1 MEATAADKPRAGPVA
16 VAKAAATRL
25 AGLAEEEEEE
35 EDMATANK
43 RETTTTERRTDEGK
57 KTKHTDEGKL
67 ELITHICTVDY
78 HVSHASHGAFSRRTR
93 GAQPPTTSSCQRAR
107 TPSSFR
113 DARPHRAE
121 RRAER
126 RRPRARLDT
135 RALTCPSRRATHPRR
150 IRSQENHHHRSS
162 P

>member
-25 AGLAEEEEEE
+25 AGLAAE

-57 KTKHTDEGKL
+57 KTRYTDEGKL

-78 HVSHASHGAFSRRTR
+78 DASHVSHGAFRQRAR
-93 GAQPPTTSSCQRAR
+93 GAQPPPTSSFQRAR
-107 TPSSFR
+107 MPSSFH
-113 DARPHRAE
+113 DARLHRAD
-121 RRAER
+121 RSADR
-126 RRPRARLDT
+126 RRPRTRLEP
-135 RALTCPSRRATHPRR
+135 AP
-150 IRSQENHHHRSS
+150 
-162 P
+162 

>member
-1 MEATAADKPRAGPVA
+1 MEVTAAGKPRAGPVA

-25 AGLAEEEEEE
+25 AGPAAAAEEE

-78 HVSHASHGAFSRRTR
+78 HATHASHGA
-93 GAQPPTTSSCQRAR
+93 SS
-107 TPSSFR
+107 
-113 DARPHRAE
+113 
-121 RRAER
+121 
-126 RRPRARLDT
+126 
-135 RALTCPSRRATHPRR
+135 
-150 IRSQENHHHRSS
+150 
-162 P
+162 